1 MLRVLEDGKSSV
13 ASAANFPD
21 FQGLIG
27 VSTPPDETEP
37 QRAGR
42 FGAPR
47 QNLLPPFLKNM
58 AAMAGCGWTWT
69 RRTWLFYLF
78 LSVLLVS
85 YLSSTISTPA
95 DHTSTSHEPAN
106 APFDLPCARSYSL
119 SAQPIRDSLYC
130 WQKIS
135 PCLKGSFNRSTP
147 H

>member
-47 QNLLPPFLKNM
+47 
-58 AAMAGCGWTWT
+58 
-69 RRTWLFYLF
+69 
-78 LSVLLVS
+78 
-85 YLSSTISTPA
+85 
-95 DHTSTSHEPAN
+95 
-106 APFDLPCARSYSL
+106 
-119 SAQPIRDSLYC
+119 
-130 WQKIS
+130 
-135 PCLKGSFNRSTP
+135 
-147 H
+147 

>member
-47 QNLLPPFLKNM
+47 QISFLLFENM
-58 AAMAGCGWTWT
+58 VAAIAGCGWTWT
-69 RRTWLFYLF
+69 RRT
-78 LSVLLVS
+78 
-85 YLSSTISTPA
+85 
-95 DHTSTSHEPAN
+95 
-106 APFDLPCARSYSL
+106 
-119 SAQPIRDSLYC
+119 
-130 WQKIS
+130 
-135 PCLKGSFNRSTP
+135 
-147 H
+147 